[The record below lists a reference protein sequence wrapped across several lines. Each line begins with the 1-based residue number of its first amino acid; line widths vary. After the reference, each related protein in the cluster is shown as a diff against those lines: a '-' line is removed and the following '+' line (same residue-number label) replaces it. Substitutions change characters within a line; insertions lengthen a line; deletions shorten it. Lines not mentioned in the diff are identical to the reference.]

1 MMVVSCFIGN
11 LDRKVEL
18 IFSAVPKSLGR
29 TEFIRFVREC
39 SFLDHYAAG
48 QWDRPIWP
56 ISYVGDE
63 QHFIWFV
70 DEGSWNLWEDLGIG
84 VGD

>member
-29 TEFIRFVREC
+29 TEFIRFVRE
-39 SFLDHYAAG
+39 
-48 QWDRPIWP
+48 
-56 ISYVGDE
+56 
-63 QHFIWFV
+63 
-70 DEGSWNLWEDLGIG
+70 
-84 VGD
+84 